1 MKEHWTNDH
10 WYDFLDDL
18 SSNSGRYVPVVGSEL
33 MVYQEAGKRI
43 SVHQKLAKRLAA
55 KLRVDTKE
63 LSEPFGLI
71 EVIRT
76 YQLRRK
82 DFVSAKPYSSIVEI
96 LNEEKW
102 PIPEPVRK
110 LASIR
115 HFNFFLNASWLPFLK
130 LALEQERQFPVF
142 EASNIVGKPMQ
153 DFDDES
159 IGVGLCV
166 FNLFGSASAS
176 SSANSN
182 TFSVTDDD
190 LLECM
195 HRLLSNPP
203 SRTSAHLL
211 EKNRELLVWGCSFSS
226 WLARFFLYS
235 LVRTVPLQAGQ
246 ARRMRVV
253 ADGRCTGD
261 DSLQAFWTSL
271 NAPIYDGESAV
282 DFIDE
287 LFERWHK
294 EFPAV
299 PDPLADAPQSILL
312 DHNPFS
318 TGEIFISYARK
329 DAEAAKE
336 IAACLRN
343 NGLSVWLDLDC
354 LQNGDLYRAKIRS
367 NIQYCSCFIPLISSE
382 AIGNVV
388 ELGFMYKE
396 EWLFAKE
403 QAELRRDGGMALSEF
418 ILPVCIDPSIDLYDP
433 RLPDFIRERHIESW
447 ADGPPSSWTGRVRE
461 ARKQFA
467 RAKKGQPRKEQQ

>member
-1 MKEHWTNDH
+1 MNEHCKEDHWTEHD

-18 SSNSGRYVPVVGSEL
+18 SSNSGKYLPVVGSEL
-33 MVYQEAGKRI
+33 MVYHESGKYI
-43 SVHQKLAKRLAA
+43 SVHQKLAERLAE
-55 KLRVDTKE
+55 KLRVVTDK
-63 LSEPFGLI
+63 LSKQFGLT
-71 EVIRT
+71 EVIRA
-76 YQLRRK
+76 YQLRRN
-82 DFVSAKPYSSIVEI
+82 DFLSAKPYAAIVEI
-96 LNEEKW
+96 LNEEEW

-115 HFNFFLNASWLPFLK
+115 HFNFYLNASWLPFLK

-142 EASNIVGKPMQ
+142 EASNIVAKPMQ

-176 SSANSN
+176 LSANPIS
-182 TFSVTDDD
+182 FSVTDDD

-203 SRTSAHLL
+203 LRTSAHLL
-211 EKNRELLVWGCSFSS
+211 EKNRQLLVWGCSFSS

-246 ARRMRVV
+246 APRMRLV
-253 ADGRCTGD
+253 ADGRCSRD
-261 DSLQAFWTSL
+261 DSLRAFWTRL

-282 DFIDE
+282 AFIDE
-287 LFERWHK
+287 LYERWHK
-294 EFPAV
+294 EFAAV
-299 PDPLADAPQSILL
+299 PDPLVDTSQRILR
-312 DHNPFS
+312 DNNPFS
-318 TGEIFISYARK
+318 AGEIFISYARK
-329 DAEAAKE
+329 DAEAAKG

-343 NGLSVWLDLDC
+343 AGLPVWLDLDC
-354 LQNGDLYRAKIRS
+354 LQNGNLYRSKIRS

-382 AIGNVV
+382 AIGNVA
-388 ELGFMYKE
+388 ELGFMFKE
-396 EWLFAKE
+396 EWLFAEE
-403 QAELRRDGGMALSEF
+403 QSELRRDGGMAQNEF
-418 ILPVCIDPSIDLYDP
+418 ILPVCIDPSINLYDP

-447 ADGPPSSWTGRVRE
+447 AGAPPSSWTERVRN

-467 RAKKGQPRKEQQ
+467 RARKGQQ